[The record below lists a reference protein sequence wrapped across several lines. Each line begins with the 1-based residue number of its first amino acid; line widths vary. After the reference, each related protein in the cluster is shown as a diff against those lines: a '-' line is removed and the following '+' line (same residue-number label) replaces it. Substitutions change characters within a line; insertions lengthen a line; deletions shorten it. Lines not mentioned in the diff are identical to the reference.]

1 MNTLV
6 LGAEAKAQYM
16 MKTIFNMTTL
26 NQVLTLLNEVPLT
39 RDNDEL
45 LTAII
50 WYNEANLDNSSIDA
64 KSFLKMYS
72 ERKFTSAES
81 IRRCRQKLQEE
92 TPGLRGRSYAQ
103 RHKKS
108 RIS

>member
-1 MNTLV
+1 
-6 LGAEAKAQYM
+6 
-16 MKTIFNMTTL
+16 MTTL

-50 WYNEANLDNSSIDA
+50 WYNEANLDQSSIDA
-64 KSFLKMYS
+64 KTFLKMYS

-103 RHKKS
+103 RHKRS
-108 RIS
+108 DNYETLFI